1 MSENTTDTVFQHESG
16 VAVRTTVE
24 AFQETAKMH
33 PDRVA
38 LRTPGGIQEITWRE
52 YAERVEAIALGLA
65 RLGVRR
71 GDTVGLMLA
80 NRPEFHLVDTAI
92 THLGAVP
99 FSVYNTSAPE
109 QLAYL
114 FADSET
120 RVVITERAFL
130 PVVEQSG
137 AELDH
142 IITVDGPA
150 EGALELREVE
160 ARPDETFDFQAS
172 WRATEP
178 DDLATLIYTSGTTGP
193 PKGVEITHR
202 NVIAAAASVTE
213 DVDAGFDD
221 RIISYLPAAHIA
233 DRVSTHGSNLL
244 RGVQITSVADPRE
257 FASALPDV
265 RPTIF
270 FGVPRVW
277 QKIKAGIEGKIAEET
292 SPVKSRLAAWALDVA
307 ARAAK
312 ADLAGEPRG
321 KALDVQY
328 QLADR
333 LVLSKVRSA
342 LGLDEIKVAMSGAA
356 SIPVEVIEF
365 FVGLG
370 IPVTEVWGLSETTG
384 AATKTSVDNLKVGSV
399 GKPVGGVELKIAE
412 DGEVLVRAP
421 IVMRGYRN
429 NPEKTAESIDAD
441 GWFATGDVGTIDAD
455 GNLTIVDRKK
465 ELIINEAGKNMS
477 PSSIENAVKAFS
489 SLVGQVVAVGDN
501 KPYVTALV
509 ALDPDVAA
517 LRAKSLGTPDAQ
529 IADLA
534 GHPAIIDEVTA
545 AVKAGNAKLSR
556 VEQVKRFVVVP
567 TAWDPGGDELTPTM
581 KLRRKPIADKYAE
594 AIVDLYAGEPGR
606 GVVDL
611 AGS

>member
-1 MSENTTDTVFQHESG
+1 MSENTTDIVFQHESG
-16 VAVRTTVE
+16 VPVRTTVE
-24 AFQETAKMH
+24 AFQETAKMF

-52 YAERVEAIALGLA
+52 YAQRVEAIALGLV
-65 RLGVRR
+65 RLGVDR

-114 FADSET
+114 FTDAAT
-120 RVVITERAFL
+120 RIVITERAFL

-137 AELDH
+137 VELEH

-150 EGALELREVE
+150 QGALELRAVE
-160 ARPDETFDFQAS
+160 AQPDETFDFQAA

-178 DDLATLIYTSGTTGP
+178 DDLVTLIYTSGTTGP

-202 NVIAAAASVTE
+202 NVIAAAASVTDE
-213 DVDAGFDD
+213 VDAGFDD
-221 RIISYLPAAHIA
+221 RIVSYLPAAHIA

-244 RGVQITSVADPRE
+244 CGVQITSVSDPRE
-257 FASALPDV
+257 FAAALPDV

-277 QKIKAGIEGKIAEET
+277 QKVKAGIEGKLAEET
-292 SPVKSRLAAWALDVA
+292 SPVKSKLAAWALDVG

-328 QLADR
+328 QLADK
-333 LVLSKVRSA
+333 LVLSKVRAA
-342 LGLDEIKVAMSGAA
+342 LGLDELKVAMSGAA

-384 AATKTSVDNLKVGSV
+384 AATKTSLDNLKVGSV
-399 GKPVGGVELKIAE
+399 GKPVGGVELKIAD

-429 NPEKTAESIDAD
+429 NPEKTAATIDTD
-441 GWFATGDVGTIDAD
+441 GWLATGDVGTIDAD
-455 GNLTIVDRKK
+455 GNLTIIDRKK

-477 PSSIENAVKAFS
+477 PSAIENAIKAFS
-489 SLVGQVVAVGDN
+489 SLVSQVVAIGDDR
-501 KPYVTALV
+501 PYITALV
-509 ALDPDVAA
+509 VLDPDVAA
-517 LRAKSLGTPDAQ
+517 LRAKSLGIPDAQ
-529 IADLA
+529 ISDLVGRDEIVKEVAD
-534 GHPAIIDEVTA
+534 
-545 AVKAGNAKLSR
+545 AVRAGNAKLSR
-556 VEQVKRFVVVP
+556 VEQIKRFVIVP

-581 KLRRKPIADKYAE
+581 KLRRKPIAAKYA
-594 AIVDLYAGEPGR
+594 AMIVDLYAQTPGP

-611 AGS
+611 G